1 MSIFDQKRLTN
12 ATFKLDIER
21 MRKGWYTDKYFTN
34 IMRMLEVLARDGYKY
49 QGTDHRLPPGIDPG
63 SIPAGDLEVEMQ
75 WFTRRNGK
83 TVKPW

>member
-34 IMRMLEVLARDGYKY
+34 IMRMLEVLAHEGYKY
-49 QGTDHRLPPGIDPG
+49 EGTDYRLPPGIDPAID
-63 SIPAGDLEVEMQ
+63 SQ
-75 WFTRRNGK
+75 R
-83 TVKPW
+83 